1 MSRLTFLNKQCK
13 TLKTWD
19 KQNIFECQACNIS
32 VLTYLYAKEASGLS
46 LSCLRRLREANTK
59 EKRMNNY

>member
-19 KQNIFECQACNIS
+19 KQNIFERQACNMS

-46 LSCLRRLREANTK
+46 LLSTK
-59 EKRMNNY
+59 VERSKHQGKENE